1 MIVLDNGLDNKIKQL
16 VDKFGA
22 DRAYTF
28 CLLSAYTYAHDTEN
42 LEGISKAN
50 MFVSQATI
58 LNEVYGLGYKKI

>member
-1 MIVLDNGLDNKIKQL
+1 MIILGNGLESKVQEL
-16 VDKFGA
+16 ADKFGA

-28 CLLSAYTYAHDTEN
+28 CLLSAYTYAHDTGN

-50 MFVSQATI
+50 MFISQATI

>member
-1 MIVLDNGLDNKIKQL
+1 MVWKVKYKNLLINLELIK
-16 VDKFGA
+16 
-22 DRAYTF
+22 AYTF

-50 MFVSQATI
+50 MFISQATI